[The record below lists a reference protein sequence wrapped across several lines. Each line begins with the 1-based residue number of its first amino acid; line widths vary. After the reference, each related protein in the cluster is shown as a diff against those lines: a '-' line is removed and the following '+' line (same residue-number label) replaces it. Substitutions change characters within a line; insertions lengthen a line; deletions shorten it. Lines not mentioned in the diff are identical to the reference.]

1 MYTTEKGKRFQ
12 AYDFYDFHELL
23 CESDNLTD
31 CYNAILQR
39 FEDTDGEC
47 ACEIRDMETI
57 GSFSVTIDGWS
68 DEE

>member
-1 MYTTEKGKRFQ
+1 MKRFQ
-12 AYDFYDFHELL
+12 AYDFYDFQELL

-47 ACEIRDMETI
+47 TCEIRDMKTI
-57 GSFSVTIDGWS
+57 DSFSIDIIGWN